1 MSKFQIVPSEEGI
14 SPEDAMLE
22 FNSVYIPITSVAE
35 RFSELPET
43 ERNKLYGKAATAV
56 DSRINK
62 EAKELGL
69 TLEGKLHDNVET
81 VIATYKAKIA
91 ELTEAN
97 TSLKENTDKAS
108 RNEIEKLTQK
118 VNDLNILNEK
128 LRGDFDAVSNE
139 KQNIEKE
146 FTQKEIQIIVSSKL
160 GQAKNEFVLVDDINI
175 RDACTFDET
184 KYKFTL
190 DENQNEVV
198 YDINGQVVLSSAKA
212 GAFASYKE
220 VLESI
225 YIKRGAFKKVT
236 GTGTMNIDR
245 TQNTAPV
252 LSNRIDMSSRVTLGK
267 K

>member
-22 FNSVYIPITSVAE
+22 FNSVYIPIGSVAE
-35 RFSELPET
+35 RIHEIPDDQK
-43 ERNKLYGKAATAV
+43 NKIYGKMANTIEQKISKDA
-56 DSRINK
+56 N
-62 EAKELGL
+62 ELGL
-69 TLEGKLHDNVET
+69 TLNGKLHENVET
-81 VIATYKAKIA
+81 VMATYKAKIV

-128 LRGDFDAVSNE
+128 LRGDFDVVSNE

-160 GQAKNEFVLVDDINI
+160 GQAKNEFVLVEDMNI
-175 RDACTFDET
+175 RDVCTFDET
-184 KYKFTL
+184 KYKFTV

-198 YDINGQVVLSSAKA
+198 YDLNGQVVLSSAKA

-225 YIKRGAFKKVT
+225 YTKRGAFKKVT
-236 GTGTMNIDR
+236 GVGSMNVDR
-245 TQNTAPV
+245 TQNAAPI
-252 LSNRIDMSSRVTLGK
+252 LSNRIDMSSKVTLGK